1 MRTNPRPPK
10 HNLRLL
16 HSLATRFS
24 GRSLADRVDAILP
37 QTQCRQC
44 GYEGCRPY
52 AEAVARGE
60 ADINR
65 CPPGGETG
73 IRRIAR
79 LMGREPIPLDP
90 DCGQTKPKQTA
101 WIDENACIGCTLCIQ
116 ACPVDA
122 IHGAAKQMHT
132 VISIECTG
140 CELCLPPC
148 PVDCIHMQPAA
159 ETSAGLAGLLG
170 KFRRRKSAKL
180 FQERHQ
186 KRLQRLQ
193 AKRRQK
199 SGRPKLDPHPSQN
212 RAGDDPRKAAI
223 QAAIE
228 RTRAKKSSLSGKPR
242 A

>member
-1 MRTNPRPPK
+1 MHTNPNPPK
-10 HNLRLL
+10 LNRSL
-16 HSLATRFS
+16 HSLATLFS
-24 GRSLADRVDAILP
+24 RRSLADRVDVILP

-79 LMGREPIPLDP
+79 LMGREPIPVDP
-90 DCGQTKPKQTA
+90 DCGQTKPKQIA

-132 VISIECTG
+132 VISTECTG

-148 PVDCIHMQPAA
+148 PVDCIHMHPAP
-159 ETSAGLAGLLG
+159 ETGAALAGLLG
-170 KFRRRKSAKL
+170 KFRRQQNAKH
-180 FQERHQ
+180 FRERHQ

-193 AKRRQK
+193 AERRQK
-199 SGRPKLDPHPSQN
+199 GRRPDLESPSSQN
-212 RAGDDPRKAAI
+212 QAGDDPRKAAI

-228 RTRAKKSSLSGKPR
+228 RTRAKKSALSEKPR